1 MKRKIYSTTY
11 LNKIQ
16 YKDYKFCG
24 EDFEILNYMYKSL
37 LGVVKSINEPKK
49 ERFIKVNTGRSLRDL
64 PNLTNNI
71 GFYLETC
78 KKQLNI
84 C

>member
-16 YKDYKFCG
+16 YKDYEFCG

-71 GFYLETC
+71 GFYLEIC